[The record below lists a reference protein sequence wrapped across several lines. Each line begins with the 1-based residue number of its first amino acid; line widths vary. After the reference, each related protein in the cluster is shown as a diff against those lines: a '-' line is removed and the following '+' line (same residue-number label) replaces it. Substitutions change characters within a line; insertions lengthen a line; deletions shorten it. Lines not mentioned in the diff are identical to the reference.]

1 MTDLDPRVVQ
11 EIDRR
16 WSVIDDRFESDKAF
30 ATRIALLA
38 AECERERCAKVCD
51 EYPQRDPA
59 EDGNGYWAAAEC
71 AAAIRGAKP

>member
-30 ATRIALLA
+30 ATRIATLA

-51 EYPQRDPA
+51 KIWEQDVGTVGA
-59 EDGNGYWAAAEC
+59 GSSAAC
-71 AAAIRGAKP
+71 ATAIRGAKP